1 MYTQGNLMQQ
11 TKQKVN
17 LLYNTIVQRSGD
29 QRGWVSRPAIAQCLG
44 QKRITGTDA
53 VMLDMLVIMGKLE
66 AKQQPEAS
74 GKAVYTWVYRPKL
87 SSCSHS

>member
-53 VMLDMLVIMGKLE
+53 VMLDMLVMMGKLE

-74 GKAVYTWVYRPKL
+74 GKAVYTWVYRPSQAK
-87 SSCSHS
+87 SASG